1 MLYFLK
7 KFVLIF
13 ICFLTLT
20 TIVPWNTLETKA
32 ASTSWLEQEL
42 DGNEAFITE
51 TERVLS
57 KNREDITLADL
68 ETIQELDIYG
78 DASSIP
84 DKISDYKNLNTLL
97 ALNGTISEIPTSITK
112 LTKLTRINVDN
123 NNFQEFPMI
132 LLQMPSLSSIEI
144 NRNKIKEIPSE
155 ITTLSPHLGSLD
167 VRYNELITLPDNIF
181 TTEWESKLSL
191 LTTGNQLVSDIP
203 ADWLDNFNQADNMLE
218 FYNNPPNDYHQK
230 QDQLTYSGARIEV
243 PLNTDLKTLTPDK
256 TKLGLKSGRTLF
268 EQHEFMYY
276 DDGTSNNILTNG
288 VATATG
294 NGYITIKSTLS
305 TNSNPFAKVRVP
317 ITVTPPVK
325 GGDVTV
331 QYKDTTGVVL
341 ADSITLSGNVGENY
355 TTTAKTIAGYSLT
368 TTPTNAN
375 GTFSTNPQTVTYTYK
390 KDPIAQPVTVN
401 YIDTDGKTIA
411 PTETLSGNVGENYTT
426 TAKTIDGYSLTTTP
440 TNANGTFST
449 NPQTVT
455 YTYKKDPIAQPVT
468 VNYIDTDGKT
478 IAPTETL
485 SGNVGE
491 NYTTTAKTIDGYSLT
506 TTPANANGTFSTNPQ
521 TVTYTYTKDPIA
533 QPVTVN
539 YIDTDGKTIAPSETL
554 TGNISENYTTTA
566 KTIDGYSLTT
576 TPTNAKGTFSTEPQ
590 IINYIYAKNAET
602 AQPITVNYRN
612 STGQKIAKS
621 EVLTGNIGES
631 YSTQPKTIAGYTL
644 TTIPPNA
651 KGTFTTNAQTVTY
664 MYTPIAISALPVT
677 VNYLDENGKEIAD
690 SVVLNG
696 RVGEAYNTLAKE
708 IDGYTLIKT
717 PTNANGVFSAEAQS
731 IDYIYRKNKPVV
743 IVNPPIKNPIIKID
757 SSTNV
762 IKEETSVLPKTGD
775 SNPYNDFLAGI
786 LLLSSAMFLW
796 KNHK

>member
-1 MLYFLK
+1 MK

-42 DGNEAFITE
+42 DGNEAFIIE

-84 DKISDYKNLNTLL
+84 DKISDYKNLHTLL

-112 LTKLTRINVDN
+112 LTKLTRINLDN

-132 LLQMPSLSSIEI
+132 LLQMPSLSSIEV

-230 QDQLTYSGARIEV
+230 QDQLTYSGARLEV

-305 TNSNPFAKVRVP
+305 TNSNPFAKVQVP

-331 QYKDTTGVVL
+331 QYKDITGAVL
-341 ADSITLSGNVGENY
+341 ADST
-355 TTTAKTIAGYSLT
+355 
-368 TTPTNAN
+368 
-375 GTFSTNPQTVTYTYK
+375 
-390 KDPIAQPVTVN
+390 
-401 YIDTDGKTIA
+401 
-411 PTETLSGNVGENYTT
+411 TLSGNVGENYTT

-455 YTYKKDPIAQPVT
+455 YTYTKDPIAQPVT

-485 SGNVGE
+485 SGNIGE
-491 NYTTTAKTIDGYSLT
+491 NYTTTAKTIQGYTLT
-506 TTPANANGTFSTNPQ
+506 TTPA
-521 TVTYTYTKDPIA
+521 
-533 QPVTVN
+533 
-539 YIDTDGKTIAPSETL
+539 
-554 TGNISENYTTTA
+554 
-566 KTIDGYSLTT
+566 
-576 TPTNAKGTFSTEPQ
+576 NAKGTFSTEPQ
-590 IINYIYAKNAET
+590 IINYIYEKNPDL
-602 AQPITVNYRN
+602 AQPITVNYRS

-644 TTIPPNA
+644 TTTPPNA

-664 MYTPIAISALPVT
+664 VYTPIAISALPVT

-717 PTNANGVFSAEAQS
+717 PTNAKGVFSAEAQS
-731 IDYIYRKNKPVV
+731 IDYIYCKNKPVV
-743 IVNPPIKNPIIKID
+743 IVNPPIKNPIIKIN

-762 IKEETSVLPKTGD
+762 IKEETSTLPKTGD

>member
-1 MLYFLK
+1 
-7 KFVLIF
+7 
-13 ICFLTLT
+13 
-20 TIVPWNTLETKA
+20 A

-355 TTTAKTIAGYSLT
+355 TTTAKTI
-368 TTPTNAN
+368 
-375 GTFSTNPQTVTYTYK
+375 
-390 KDPIAQPVTVN
+390 
-401 YIDTDGKTIA
+401 
-411 PTETLSGNVGENYTT
+411 
-426 TAKTIDGYSLTTTP
+426 
-440 TNANGTFST
+440 
-449 NPQTVT
+449 
-455 YTYKKDPIAQPVT
+455 
-468 VNYIDTDGKT
+468 
-478 IAPTETL
+478 
-485 SGNVGE
+485 
-491 NYTTTAKTIDGYSLT
+491 DGYSLT

-576 TPTNAKGTFSTEPQ
+576 TPANAKGTFSTEPQ

>member
-1 MLYFLK
+1 MK

-132 LLQMPSLSSIEI
+132 LLQMPSLSSIEV

-203 ADWLDNFNQADNMLE
+203 ADWLDDFNQADNMLE

-230 QDQLTYSGARIEV
+230 QDQLTYTGARLEV

-331 QYKDTTGVVL
+331 QYKDTTGAVL
-341 ADSITLSGNVGENY
+341 ADST
-355 TTTAKTIAGYSLT
+355 
-368 TTPTNAN
+368 
-375 GTFSTNPQTVTYTYK
+375 
-390 KDPIAQPVTVN
+390 
-401 YIDTDGKTIA
+401 
-411 PTETLSGNVGENYTT
+411 TLSGNVGENYTT

-440 TNANGTFST
+440 TNANG
-449 NPQTVT
+449 
-455 YTYKKDPIAQPVT
+455 I
-468 VNYIDTDGKT
+468 
-478 IAPTETL
+478 
-485 SGNVGE
+485 
-491 NYTTTAKTIDGYSLT
+491 
-506 TTPANANGTFSTNPQ
+506 FSTNPQ

-539 YIDTDGKTIAPSETL
+539 YIDTDGKTIAPTETL
-554 TGNISENYTTTA
+554 SGNIGENYTTTA
-566 KTIDGYSLTT
+566 KTIQGYTLTT
-576 TPTNAKGTFSTEPQ
+576 TPANAKGTFSTEAQ
-590 IINYIYAKNAET
+590 IINYIYEKNPDL
-602 AQPITVNYRN
+602 AQPITVDYRS
-612 STGQKIAKS
+612 STGQKISKS

-644 TTIPPNA
+644 TTTPPNA

-664 MYTPIAISALPVT
+664 VYTPIAISALPVT

-717 PTNANGVFSAEAQS
+717 PTNANGVFTAEAQS

-743 IVNPPIKNPIIKID
+743 IVNPPIKNPVIKIN

-796 KNHK
+796 KKHK

>member
-1 MLYFLK
+1 MK

-13 ICFLTLT
+13 ICFLMLT

-42 DGNEAFITE
+42 DGNEAFIIE

-84 DKISDYKNLNTLL
+84 DKISDYKNLHTLL

-132 LLQMPSLSSIEI
+132 LLQMPSLSSIEV

-230 QDQLTYSGARIEV
+230 QDQLTYSGARLEV

-331 QYKDTTGVVL
+331 QYKDTTGAVL
-341 ADSITLSGNVGENY
+341 ADSTTL
-355 TTTAKTIAGYSLT
+355 
-368 TTPTNAN
+368 
-375 GTFSTNPQTVTYTYK
+375 F
-390 KDPIAQPVTVN
+390 
-401 YIDTDGKTIA
+401 
-411 PTETLSGNVGENYTT
+411 GNVGENYTT

-455 YTYKKDPIAQPVT
+455 YTY
-468 VNYIDTDGKT
+468 
-478 IAPTETL
+478 
-485 SGNVGE
+485 
-491 NYTTTAKTIDGYSLT
+491 
-506 TTPANANGTFSTNPQ
+506 
-521 TVTYTYTKDPIA
+521 TKDPIA

-539 YIDTDGKTIAPSETL
+539 YIDTVGKTIAPTETL
-554 TGNISENYTTTA
+554 SGNIGENYTTTA
-566 KTIDGYSLTT
+566 KTIQGYTLTT
-576 TPTNAKGTFSTEPQ
+576 TPANAKGTFSTEAQ
-590 IINYIYAKNAET
+590 IINYIYEKNPDL
-602 AQPITVNYRN
+602 AQPITVDYRS
-612 STGQKIAKS
+612 STGQKISKS

-644 TTIPPNA
+644 TTTPPNA

-664 MYTPIAISALPVT
+664 VYTPIAISALPVT

-696 RVGEAYNTLAKE
+696 HVGEAYNTLAKE

-731 IDYIYRKNKPVV
+731 IDYIYRKNEPVV
-743 IVNPPIKNPIIKID
+743 IVNPPIKNPIIKIN

-762 IKEETSVLPKTGD
+762 IKEETSTLPKTGD

>member
-1 MLYFLK
+1 MK

-13 ICFLTLT
+13 ICFLMLT

-42 DGNEAFITE
+42 DGNEAFIIE

-84 DKISDYKNLNTLL
+84 DKISDYKNLHTLL

-132 LLQMPSLSSIEI
+132 LLQMPSLSSIEV

-230 QDQLTYSGARIEV
+230 QDQLTYSGARLEV

-331 QYKDTTGVVL
+331 QYKDTTGAVL
-341 ADSITLSGNVGENY
+341 ADST
-355 TTTAKTIAGYSLT
+355 
-368 TTPTNAN
+368 
-375 GTFSTNPQTVTYTYK
+375 
-390 KDPIAQPVTVN
+390 
-401 YIDTDGKTIA
+401 
-411 PTETLSGNVGENYTT
+411 
-426 TAKTIDGYSLTTTP
+426 
-440 TNANGTFST
+440 
-449 NPQTVT
+449 
-455 YTYKKDPIAQPVT
+455 
-468 VNYIDTDGKT
+468 
-478 IAPTETL
+478 TL

-539 YIDTDGKTIAPSETL
+539 YIDTDGKTIAPTETL
-554 TGNISENYTTTA
+554 SGNIGENYTTTA
-566 KTIDGYSLTT
+566 KTIQGYTLTT
-576 TPTNAKGTFSTEPQ
+576 TPANAKGTFSTEPQ
-590 IINYIYAKNAET
+590 IINYIYEKNPDL
-602 AQPITVNYRN
+602 AQPITVNYRS

-644 TTIPPNA
+644 TTTPPNA

-664 MYTPIAISALPVT
+664 VYTPIAISALPVT

-717 PTNANGVFSAEAQS
+717 PTNAKGVFSAEAQS
-731 IDYIYRKNKPVV
+731 IDYIYCKNKPVV
-743 IVNPPIKNPIIKID
+743 IVNPPIKNPIIKIN

-762 IKEETSVLPKTGD
+762 IKEETSTLPKTGD

>member
-1 MLYFLK
+1 MK

-112 LTKLTRINVDN
+112 LTKLTRINLDN

-132 LLQMPSLSSIEI
+132 LLQMPSLSSIEV

-203 ADWLDNFNQADNMLE
+203 ADWLDDFNQADNMLE

-230 QDQLTYSGARIEV
+230 QDQLTYTGARLEV

-331 QYKDTTGVVL
+331 QYKDTTGAVL
-341 ADSITLSGNVGENY
+341 ADST
-355 TTTAKTIAGYSLT
+355 
-368 TTPTNAN
+368 
-375 GTFSTNPQTVTYTYK
+375 
-390 KDPIAQPVTVN
+390 
-401 YIDTDGKTIA
+401 
-411 PTETLSGNVGENYTT
+411 
-426 TAKTIDGYSLTTTP
+426 
-440 TNANGTFST
+440 
-449 NPQTVT
+449 
-455 YTYKKDPIAQPVT
+455 
-468 VNYIDTDGKT
+468 
-478 IAPTETL
+478 TL

-539 YIDTDGKTIAPSETL
+539 YIDTDGKTIAPTETL
-554 TGNISENYTTTA
+554 SGNIGENYTTTA
-566 KTIDGYSLTT
+566 KTIQGYTLTT
-576 TPTNAKGTFSTEPQ
+576 TPANAKGTFSTEAQ
-590 IINYIYAKNAET
+590 IINYIYEKNPDL
-602 AQPITVNYRN
+602 AQPITVDYRS

-644 TTIPPNA
+644 TTTPPNA

-664 MYTPIAISALPVT
+664 VYTPIAISALPVT

-696 RVGEAYNTLAKE
+696 HVGEAYNTLAKE

-743 IVNPPIKNPIIKID
+743 IVNPPIKNPVIKIN

-775 SNPYNDFLAGI
+775 SNPYSDFLAGI

-796 KNHK
+796 KKHK

>member
-1 MLYFLK
+1 MTRNRTLSAKIVFLLIHWLVVLYIIIILNQVAKIQDTRSAIFFE

-84 DKISDYKNLNTLL
+84 DKISDYKNLHTLL

-112 LTKLTRINVDN
+112 LTKLTRINLDN

-132 LLQMPSLSSIEI
+132 LLQMPSLSSIEV

-230 QDQLTYSGARIEV
+230 QDQLTYTGARLEV

-331 QYKDTTGVVL
+331 QYKDTTGAVL
-341 ADSITLSGNVGENY
+341 ADST
-355 TTTAKTIAGYSLT
+355 
-368 TTPTNAN
+368 
-375 GTFSTNPQTVTYTYK
+375 
-390 KDPIAQPVTVN
+390 
-401 YIDTDGKTIA
+401 
-411 PTETLSGNVGENYTT
+411 TLSGNVGENYTT
-426 TAKTIDGYSLTTTP
+426 TAKTIDGYSLTTT
-440 TNANGTFST
+440 S
-449 NPQTVT
+449 
-455 YTYKKDPIAQPVT
+455 
-468 VNYIDTDGKT
+468 
-478 IAPTETL
+478 
-485 SGNVGE
+485 
-491 NYTTTAKTIDGYSLT
+491 
-506 TTPANANGTFSTNPQ
+506 ANANGTFSTNPQ

-539 YIDTDGKTIAPSETL
+539 YIDTDGKTIAPTETL
-554 TGNISENYTTTA
+554 SGNIGENYTTTA
-566 KTIDGYSLTT
+566 KTIQGYTLTT
-576 TPTNAKGTFSTEPQ
+576 TPANAKGTFSTEAQ
-590 IINYIYAKNAET
+590 IINYIYE
-602 AQPITVNYRN
+602 
-612 STGQKIAKS
+612 KI
-621 EVLTGNIGES
+621 
-631 YSTQPKTIAGYTL
+631 
-644 TTIPPNA
+644 
-651 KGTFTTNAQTVTY
+651 
-664 MYTPIAISALPVT
+664 
-677 VNYLDENGKEIAD
+677 
-690 SVVLNG
+690 
-696 RVGEAYNTLAKE
+696 
-708 IDGYTLIKT
+708 LI
-717 PTNANGVFSAEAQS
+717 
-731 IDYIYRKNKPVV
+731 
-743 IVNPPIKNPIIKID
+743 
-757 SSTNV
+757 
-762 IKEETSVLPKTGD
+762 
-775 SNPYNDFLAGI
+775 
-786 LLLSSAMFLW
+786 
-796 KNHK
+796 

>member
-1 MLYFLK
+1 MK

-84 DKISDYKNLNTLL
+84 DKISDYKNLHTLL

-112 LTKLTRINVDN
+112 LTKLTRINLDN

-132 LLQMPSLSSIEI
+132 LLQMPSLSSIEV

-203 ADWLDNFNQADNMLE
+203 ADWLDDFNQADNMLE

-230 QDQLTYSGARIEV
+230 QDQLTYTGARLEV

-331 QYKDTTGVVL
+331 QYKDTTGAVL
-341 ADSITLSGNVGENY
+341 ADST
-355 TTTAKTIAGYSLT
+355 
-368 TTPTNAN
+368 
-375 GTFSTNPQTVTYTYK
+375 
-390 KDPIAQPVTVN
+390 
-401 YIDTDGKTIA
+401 
-411 PTETLSGNVGENYTT
+411 TLSGNVGENYTT

-455 YTYKKDPIAQPVT
+455 YTYTKDPIAQPVT

-485 SGNVGE
+485 SGNIGE
-491 NYTTTAKTIDGYSLT
+491 NYTTTAKTIQGYTLT
-506 TTPANANGTFSTNPQ
+506 TTPA
-521 TVTYTYTKDPIA
+521 
-533 QPVTVN
+533 
-539 YIDTDGKTIAPSETL
+539 
-554 TGNISENYTTTA
+554 
-566 KTIDGYSLTT
+566 
-576 TPTNAKGTFSTEPQ
+576 NAKGTFSTEPQ
-590 IINYIYAKNAET
+590 IINYIYEKNPDL
-602 AQPITVNYRN
+602 AQPITVNYRS

-644 TTIPPNA
+644 TTTPPNA

-664 MYTPIAISALPVT
+664 VYTPIAISALPVT

-708 IDGYTLIKT
+708 VDGYTLIKT

-743 IVNPPIKNPIIKID
+743 IVNPPIKNPIIKIN

>member
-1 MLYFLK
+1 MK

-132 LLQMPSLSSIEI
+132 LLQMPSLSSIEV

-203 ADWLDNFNQADNMLE
+203 ADWLDDFNQADNMLE

-230 QDQLTYSGARIEV
+230 QDQLTYTGARLEV

-317 ITVTPPVK
+317 ITVIPPVK

-331 QYKDTTGVVL
+331 QYKDTTGAVL
-341 ADSITLSGNVGENY
+341 ADST
-355 TTTAKTIAGYSLT
+355 
-368 TTPTNAN
+368 
-375 GTFSTNPQTVTYTYK
+375 
-390 KDPIAQPVTVN
+390 
-401 YIDTDGKTIA
+401 
-411 PTETLSGNVGENYTT
+411 
-426 TAKTIDGYSLTTTP
+426 
-440 TNANGTFST
+440 
-449 NPQTVT
+449 
-455 YTYKKDPIAQPVT
+455 
-468 VNYIDTDGKT
+468 
-478 IAPTETL
+478 TL

-539 YIDTDGKTIAPSETL
+539 YIDTDGKTIAPTETL
-554 TGNISENYTTTA
+554 SGNIGENYTTTA
-566 KTIDGYSLTT
+566 KTIQGYTLTT
-576 TPTNAKGTFSTEPQ
+576 TPANAKGTFSTEAQ
-590 IINYIYAKNAET
+590 IINYIYEKNPDL
-602 AQPITVNYRN
+602 AQPITVNYRS

-644 TTIPPNA
+644 TTTPPNA

-664 MYTPIAISALPVT
+664 VYTPIAISALPVT

-717 PTNANGVFSAEAQS
+717 PTNANGVFTAEAQS

-743 IVNPPIKNPIIKID
+743 IVNPPIKNPVIKIN

-796 KNHK
+796 KKHK

>member
-1 MLYFLK
+1 MK

-355 TTTAKTIAGYSLT
+355 TTTAKTI
-368 TTPTNAN
+368 
-375 GTFSTNPQTVTYTYK
+375 
-390 KDPIAQPVTVN
+390 
-401 YIDTDGKTIA
+401 
-411 PTETLSGNVGENYTT
+411 
-426 TAKTIDGYSLTTTP
+426 
-440 TNANGTFST
+440 
-449 NPQTVT
+449 
-455 YTYKKDPIAQPVT
+455 
-468 VNYIDTDGKT
+468 
-478 IAPTETL
+478 
-485 SGNVGE
+485 
-491 NYTTTAKTIDGYSLT
+491 DGYSLT
-506 TTPANANGTFSTNPQ
+506 TTPA
-521 TVTYTYTKDPIA
+521 
-533 QPVTVN
+533 
-539 YIDTDGKTIAPSETL
+539 
-554 TGNISENYTTTA
+554 
-566 KTIDGYSLTT
+566 
-576 TPTNAKGTFSTEPQ
+576 NAKGTFSTEPQ

-717 PTNANGVFSAEAQS
+717 PTNSNGVFSAEAQS

>member
-1 MLYFLK
+1 MK

-218 FYNNPPNDYHQK
+218 FYNNPPSDYHQK

-355 TTTAKTIAGYSLT
+355 TTTAKTI
-368 TTPTNAN
+368 
-375 GTFSTNPQTVTYTYK
+375 
-390 KDPIAQPVTVN
+390 
-401 YIDTDGKTIA
+401 
-411 PTETLSGNVGENYTT
+411 
-426 TAKTIDGYSLTTTP
+426 
-440 TNANGTFST
+440 
-449 NPQTVT
+449 
-455 YTYKKDPIAQPVT
+455 
-468 VNYIDTDGKT
+468 
-478 IAPTETL
+478 
-485 SGNVGE
+485 
-491 NYTTTAKTIDGYSLT
+491 DGYSLT
-506 TTPANANGTFSTNPQ
+506 TTPA
-521 TVTYTYTKDPIA
+521 
-533 QPVTVN
+533 
-539 YIDTDGKTIAPSETL
+539 
-554 TGNISENYTTTA
+554 
-566 KTIDGYSLTT
+566 
-576 TPTNAKGTFSTEPQ
+576 NAKGTFSTEPQ

-717 PTNANGVFSAEAQS
+717 PTNATGVFSAEAQS

>member
-1 MLYFLK
+1 MLKYKIQGVLYFLK

-84 DKISDYKNLNTLL
+84 DKISDYKNLHTLL

-112 LTKLTRINVDN
+112 LTKLTRINLDN

-132 LLQMPSLSSIEI
+132 LLQMPSLSSIEV

-230 QDQLTYSGARIEV
+230 QDQLTYTGARLEV

-331 QYKDTTGVVL
+331 QYKDTTGAVL
-341 ADSITLSGNVGENY
+341 ADST
-355 TTTAKTIAGYSLT
+355 
-368 TTPTNAN
+368 
-375 GTFSTNPQTVTYTYK
+375 
-390 KDPIAQPVTVN
+390 
-401 YIDTDGKTIA
+401 
-411 PTETLSGNVGENYTT
+411 TLSGNVGENYTT
-426 TAKTIDGYSLTTTP
+426 TAKTIDGYSLTTT
-440 TNANGTFST
+440 S
-449 NPQTVT
+449 
-455 YTYKKDPIAQPVT
+455 
-468 VNYIDTDGKT
+468 
-478 IAPTETL
+478 
-485 SGNVGE
+485 
-491 NYTTTAKTIDGYSLT
+491 
-506 TTPANANGTFSTNPQ
+506 ANANGTFSTNPQ

-539 YIDTDGKTIAPSETL
+539 YIDTDGKTIAPTETL
-554 TGNISENYTTTA
+554 SGNIGENYTTTA
-566 KTIDGYSLTT
+566 KTIQGYTLTT
-576 TPTNAKGTFSTEPQ
+576 TPANAKGTFSTEPQ
-590 IINYIYAKNAET
+590 IINYIYEKNPDL
-602 AQPITVNYRN
+602 AQPITVNYRS

-644 TTIPPNA
+644 TTTPPNA

-664 MYTPIAISALPVT
+664 VYTPIAISALPVT

-743 IVNPPIKNPIIKID
+743 IVNPPIKNPIIKIN

-762 IKEETSVLPKTGD
+762 IKEETSTLPKTGD

>member
-1 MLYFLK
+1 MK

-230 QDQLTYSGARIEV
+230 QDQLTYTGARLEV

-331 QYKDTTGVVL
+331 QYKDTTGAVL
-341 ADSITLSGNVGENY
+341 ADST
-355 TTTAKTIAGYSLT
+355 
-368 TTPTNAN
+368 
-375 GTFSTNPQTVTYTYK
+375 
-390 KDPIAQPVTVN
+390 
-401 YIDTDGKTIA
+401 
-411 PTETLSGNVGENYTT
+411 
-426 TAKTIDGYSLTTTP
+426 
-440 TNANGTFST
+440 
-449 NPQTVT
+449 
-455 YTYKKDPIAQPVT
+455 
-468 VNYIDTDGKT
+468 
-478 IAPTETL
+478 TL

-539 YIDTDGKTIAPSETL
+539 YIDADGKTIAPTETL
-554 TGNISENYTTTA
+554 SGNIGENYTTTA
-566 KTIDGYSLTT
+566 KTIQGYTLTT
-576 TPTNAKGTFSTEPQ
+576 TPANAKGTFSTEAQ
-590 IINYIYAKNAET
+590 IINYIYEKNPDL
-602 AQPITVNYRN
+602 AQPITVNYMS

-621 EVLTGNIGES
+621 EVLTGQVGDP

-644 TTIPPNA
+644 TTEPRNA
-651 KGTFTTNAQTVTY
+651 KGTFTTNPQTVTY
-664 MYTPIAISALPVT
+664 LYTPIAISALPVT

-690 SVVLNG
+690 SVVLTGN
-696 RVGEAYNTLAKE
+696 VGDSYDTLAKK
-708 IDGYTLIKT
+708 IDGYTLIET
-717 PTNANGVFSAEAQS
+717 PENASGMFLAEAQS
-731 IDYIYRKNKPVV
+731 INYVYHKNEQ
-743 IVNPPIKNPIIKID
+743 IEIINPPIKKSTITVNSENNIIK
-757 SSTNV
+757 
-762 IKEETSVLPKTGD
+762 ETTAALPPTGD
-775 SNPYNDFLAGI
+775 SGSDNALFVGI
-786 LLLSSAMFLW
+786 LLLSSAMLLL
-796 KNHK
+796 KTRK

>member
-355 TTTAKTIAGYSLT
+355 TTTAKTI
-368 TTPTNAN
+368 
-375 GTFSTNPQTVTYTYK
+375 
-390 KDPIAQPVTVN
+390 
-401 YIDTDGKTIA
+401 
-411 PTETLSGNVGENYTT
+411 
-426 TAKTIDGYSLTTTP
+426 DGYSLTTTP

-576 TPTNAKGTFSTEPQ
+576 TPANAKGTFSTEPQ

-708 IDGYTLIKT
+708 IDGYMLIKT

>member
-256 TKLGLKSGRTLF
+256 TKLGLKTGRTLF

-355 TTTAKTIAGYSLT
+355 TTTAKTI
-368 TTPTNAN
+368 
-375 GTFSTNPQTVTYTYK
+375 
-390 KDPIAQPVTVN
+390 
-401 YIDTDGKTIA
+401 
-411 PTETLSGNVGENYTT
+411 
-426 TAKTIDGYSLTTTP
+426 
-440 TNANGTFST
+440 
-449 NPQTVT
+449 
-455 YTYKKDPIAQPVT
+455 
-468 VNYIDTDGKT
+468 
-478 IAPTETL
+478 
-485 SGNVGE
+485 
-491 NYTTTAKTIDGYSLT
+491 DGYSLT
-506 TTPANANGTFSTNPQ
+506 TTPA
-521 TVTYTYTKDPIA
+521 
-533 QPVTVN
+533 
-539 YIDTDGKTIAPSETL
+539 
-554 TGNISENYTTTA
+554 
-566 KTIDGYSLTT
+566 
-576 TPTNAKGTFSTEPQ
+576 NAKGTFSTEPQ

>member
-1 MLYFLK
+1 
-7 KFVLIF
+7 

-355 TTTAKTIAGYSLT
+355 TTTAKTI
-368 TTPTNAN
+368 
-375 GTFSTNPQTVTYTYK
+375 
-390 KDPIAQPVTVN
+390 
-401 YIDTDGKTIA
+401 
-411 PTETLSGNVGENYTT
+411 
-426 TAKTIDGYSLTTTP
+426 DGYSLTTTP
-440 TNANGTFST
+440 TNSNGTFST

-576 TPTNAKGTFSTEPQ
+576 TPANAKGTFSTEPQ

>member
-1 MLYFLK
+1 M
-7 KFVLIF
+7 
-13 ICFLTLT
+13 LT

-42 DGNEAFITE
+42 DGNEAFIIE

-84 DKISDYKNLNTLL
+84 DKISDYKNLHTLL

-132 LLQMPSLSSIEI
+132 LLQMPSLSSIEV

-230 QDQLTYSGARIEV
+230 QDQLTYSGARLEV

-331 QYKDTTGVVL
+331 QYKDTTGAVL
-341 ADSITLSGNVGENY
+341 ADST
-355 TTTAKTIAGYSLT
+355 
-368 TTPTNAN
+368 
-375 GTFSTNPQTVTYTYK
+375 
-390 KDPIAQPVTVN
+390 
-401 YIDTDGKTIA
+401 
-411 PTETLSGNVGENYTT
+411 
-426 TAKTIDGYSLTTTP
+426 
-440 TNANGTFST
+440 
-449 NPQTVT
+449 
-455 YTYKKDPIAQPVT
+455 
-468 VNYIDTDGKT
+468 
-478 IAPTETL
+478 TL

-539 YIDTDGKTIAPSETL
+539 YIDTDGKTIAPTETL
-554 TGNISENYTTTA
+554 SGNIGENYTTTA
-566 KTIDGYSLTT
+566 KTIQGYTLTT
-576 TPTNAKGTFSTEPQ
+576 TPANAKGTFSTEPQ
-590 IINYIYAKNAET
+590 IINYIYEKNPDL
-602 AQPITVNYRN
+602 AQPITVNYRS

-644 TTIPPNA
+644 TTTPPNA

-664 MYTPIAISALPVT
+664 VYTPIAISALPVT

-717 PTNANGVFSAEAQS
+717 PTNAKGVFSAEAQS
-731 IDYIYRKNKPVV
+731 IDYIYCKNKPVV
-743 IVNPPIKNPIIKID
+743 IVNPPIKNPIIKIN

-762 IKEETSVLPKTGD
+762 IKEETSTLPKTGD

>member
-1 MLYFLK
+1 MK

-355 TTTAKTIAGYSLT
+355 TTTAKTI
-368 TTPTNAN
+368 
-375 GTFSTNPQTVTYTYK
+375 
-390 KDPIAQPVTVN
+390 
-401 YIDTDGKTIA
+401 
-411 PTETLSGNVGENYTT
+411 
-426 TAKTIDGYSLTTTP
+426 DGYSLTTTP

-478 IAPTETL
+478 IAPSETL
-485 SGNVGE
+485 TGNISE
-491 NYTTTAKTIDGYSLT
+491 KYTTTAKTIDGYSLT
-506 TTPANANGTFSTNPQ
+506 TTPA
-521 TVTYTYTKDPIA
+521 
-533 QPVTVN
+533 
-539 YIDTDGKTIAPSETL
+539 
-554 TGNISENYTTTA
+554 
-566 KTIDGYSLTT
+566 
-576 TPTNAKGTFSTEPQ
+576 NAKGTFSTEPQ

-631 YSTQPKTIAGYTL
+631 YSTQPKKIAGYTL

>member
-1 MLYFLK
+1 MK

-355 TTTAKTIAGYSLT
+355 TTTAKTIDGYSLT
-368 TTPTNAN
+368 TTPTNSN

-390 KDPIAQPVTVN
+390 KDPIAQ
-401 YIDTDGKTIA
+401 
-411 PTETLSGNVGENYTT
+411 L
-426 TAKTIDGYSLTTTP
+426 
-440 TNANGTFST
+440 
-449 NPQTVT
+449 
-455 YTYKKDPIAQPVT
+455 VT

-576 TPTNAKGTFSTEPQ
+576 TPANAKGTFSTEPQ

>member
-1 MLYFLK
+1 MK

-132 LLQMPSLSSIEI
+132 LLQMPSLSSIEV

-203 ADWLDNFNQADNMLE
+203 ADWLDDFNQADNMLE

-230 QDQLTYSGARIEV
+230 QDQLTYTGARLEV

-331 QYKDTTGVVL
+331 QYKDTTGAVL
-341 ADSITLSGNVGENY
+341 ADST
-355 TTTAKTIAGYSLT
+355 
-368 TTPTNAN
+368 
-375 GTFSTNPQTVTYTYK
+375 
-390 KDPIAQPVTVN
+390 
-401 YIDTDGKTIA
+401 
-411 PTETLSGNVGENYTT
+411 
-426 TAKTIDGYSLTTTP
+426 
-440 TNANGTFST
+440 
-449 NPQTVT
+449 
-455 YTYKKDPIAQPVT
+455 
-468 VNYIDTDGKT
+468 
-478 IAPTETL
+478 TL

-539 YIDTDGKTIAPSETL
+539 YIDTDGKTIAPTETL
-554 TGNISENYTTTA
+554 SGNIGENYTTTA
-566 KTIDGYSLTT
+566 KTIQGYTLTT
-576 TPTNAKGTFSTEPQ
+576 TPANAKGTFSTEPQ
-590 IINYIYAKNAET
+590 IINYIYEKNPDL
-602 AQPITVNYRN
+602 AQPITVDYRS

-621 EVLTGNIGES
+621 EILTGNIGAS

-644 TTIPPNA
+644 TTTPPNA

-664 MYTPIAISALPVT
+664 VYTPIAISALPVT

-717 PTNANGVFSAEAQS
+717 PTNANGVFTAEAQS

-743 IVNPPIKNPIIKID
+743 IVNPPIKNPVIKIN

-796 KNHK
+796 KKHK

>member
-355 TTTAKTIAGYSLT
+355 TTTAKTI
-368 TTPTNAN
+368 
-375 GTFSTNPQTVTYTYK
+375 
-390 KDPIAQPVTVN
+390 
-401 YIDTDGKTIA
+401 
-411 PTETLSGNVGENYTT
+411 
-426 TAKTIDGYSLTTTP
+426 DGYSLTTTP

-491 NYTTTAKTIDGYSLT
+491 NYTTTAKTIDGYSLI

-576 TPTNAKGTFSTEPQ
+576 TPANAKGTFSTEPQ

-708 IDGYTLIKT
+708 IDGYMLIKT

>member
-1 MLYFLK
+1 MK

-218 FYNNPPNDYHQK
+218 FYNNPPSDYHQK

-355 TTTAKTIAGYSLT
+355 TTTAKTI
-368 TTPTNAN
+368 
-375 GTFSTNPQTVTYTYK
+375 
-390 KDPIAQPVTVN
+390 
-401 YIDTDGKTIA
+401 
-411 PTETLSGNVGENYTT
+411 
-426 TAKTIDGYSLTTTP
+426 
-440 TNANGTFST
+440 
-449 NPQTVT
+449 
-455 YTYKKDPIAQPVT
+455 
-468 VNYIDTDGKT
+468 
-478 IAPTETL
+478 
-485 SGNVGE
+485 
-491 NYTTTAKTIDGYSLT
+491 DGYSLT

-576 TPTNAKGTFSTEPQ
+576 TPANAKGTFSTEPQ

>member
-230 QDQLTYSGARIEV
+230 QDQLTYTGARLEV

-331 QYKDTTGVVL
+331 QYKDTTGAVL
-341 ADSITLSGNVGENY
+341 ADST
-355 TTTAKTIAGYSLT
+355 
-368 TTPTNAN
+368 
-375 GTFSTNPQTVTYTYK
+375 
-390 KDPIAQPVTVN
+390 
-401 YIDTDGKTIA
+401 
-411 PTETLSGNVGENYTT
+411 
-426 TAKTIDGYSLTTTP
+426 
-440 TNANGTFST
+440 
-449 NPQTVT
+449 
-455 YTYKKDPIAQPVT
+455 
-468 VNYIDTDGKT
+468 
-478 IAPTETL
+478 TL

-539 YIDTDGKTIAPSETL
+539 YIDADGKTIAPTETL
-554 TGNISENYTTTA
+554 SGNIGENYTTTA
-566 KTIDGYSLTT
+566 KTIQGYTLTT
-576 TPTNAKGTFSTEPQ
+576 TPANAKGTFSTEAQ
-590 IINYIYAKNAET
+590 IINYIYEKNPDL
-602 AQPITVNYRN
+602 AQPITVNYMS

-621 EVLTGNIGES
+621 EVLTGQVGDP

-644 TTIPPNA
+644 TTEPRNA
-651 KGTFTTNAQTVTY
+651 KGTFTTNPQTVTY
-664 MYTPIAISALPVT
+664 LYTPIAISALPVT

-690 SVVLNG
+690 SVVLTGN
-696 RVGEAYNTLAKE
+696 VGDSYDTLAKK
-708 IDGYTLIKT
+708 IDGYTLIET
-717 PTNANGVFSAEAQS
+717 PENASGMFLAEAQS
-731 IDYIYRKNKPVV
+731 INYVYHKNEQ
-743 IVNPPIKNPIIKID
+743 IEIINPPIKKSTITVNSENNIIK
-757 SSTNV
+757 
-762 IKEETSVLPKTGD
+762 ETTAALPPTGD
-775 SNPYNDFLAGI
+775 SGSDNALFVGI
-786 LLLSSAMFLW
+786 LLLSSAMLLL
-796 KNHK
+796 KTRK

>member
-1 MLYFLK
+1 MK

-84 DKISDYKNLNTLL
+84 DKISDYKNLHTLL

-132 LLQMPSLSSIEI
+132 LLQMPSLSSIEV

-203 ADWLDNFNQADNMLE
+203 ADWLDDFNQADNMLE

-230 QDQLTYSGARIEV
+230 QDQLTYTGARLEV

-317 ITVTPPVK
+317 ITVIPPVK

-331 QYKDTTGVVL
+331 QYKDTTGAVL
-341 ADSITLSGNVGENY
+341 ADST
-355 TTTAKTIAGYSLT
+355 
-368 TTPTNAN
+368 
-375 GTFSTNPQTVTYTYK
+375 
-390 KDPIAQPVTVN
+390 
-401 YIDTDGKTIA
+401 
-411 PTETLSGNVGENYTT
+411 
-426 TAKTIDGYSLTTTP
+426 
-440 TNANGTFST
+440 
-449 NPQTVT
+449 
-455 YTYKKDPIAQPVT
+455 
-468 VNYIDTDGKT
+468 
-478 IAPTETL
+478 TL

-539 YIDTDGKTIAPSETL
+539 YIDTDGKTIAPTETL
-554 TGNISENYTTTA
+554 SGNIGENYTTTA
-566 KTIDGYSLTT
+566 KTIQGYTLTT
-576 TPTNAKGTFSTEPQ
+576 TPANAKGTFSTEAQ
-590 IINYIYAKNAET
+590 IINYIYEKNPDL
-602 AQPITVNYRN
+602 AQPITVDYRS

-644 TTIPPNA
+644 TTTPPNA

-664 MYTPIAISALPVT
+664 VYTPIAISALPVT

-717 PTNANGVFSAEAQS
+717 PTNANGVFTAEAQS

-743 IVNPPIKNPIIKID
+743 IVNPPIKNPVIKIN

-796 KNHK
+796 KKHK

>member
-1 MLYFLK
+1 MK

-355 TTTAKTIAGYSLT
+355 TTTAKTIDGYSLT

-440 TNANGTFST
+440 ANANGTFST

-455 YTYKKDPIAQPVT
+455 YTYPKDPIAQPVT

-478 IAPTETL
+478 SAPSETL
-485 SGNVGE
+485 TGNISE

-717 PTNANGVFSAEAQS
+717 PTNSNGVFSAEAQS

>member
-132 LLQMPSLSSIEI
+132 LLQMPSLSSIEV

-203 ADWLDNFNQADNMLE
+203 ADWLDDFNQADNMLE

-230 QDQLTYSGARIEV
+230 QDQLTYTGARLEV

-331 QYKDTTGVVL
+331 QYKDTTGAVL
-341 ADSITLSGNVGENY
+341 ADST
-355 TTTAKTIAGYSLT
+355 
-368 TTPTNAN
+368 
-375 GTFSTNPQTVTYTYK
+375 
-390 KDPIAQPVTVN
+390 
-401 YIDTDGKTIA
+401 
-411 PTETLSGNVGENYTT
+411 
-426 TAKTIDGYSLTTTP
+426 
-440 TNANGTFST
+440 
-449 NPQTVT
+449 
-455 YTYKKDPIAQPVT
+455 
-468 VNYIDTDGKT
+468 
-478 IAPTETL
+478 TL

-539 YIDTDGKTIAPSETL
+539 YIDTDGKTIAPTETL
-554 TGNISENYTTTA
+554 SGNIGENYTTTA
-566 KTIDGYSLTT
+566 KTIQGYTLTT
-576 TPTNAKGTFSTEPQ
+576 TPANAKGTFSTEPQ
-590 IINYIYAKNAET
+590 IINYIYEKNPDL
-602 AQPITVNYRN
+602 AQPITVDYRS

-621 EVLTGNIGES
+621 EILTGNIGAS

-644 TTIPPNA
+644 TTTPPNA

-664 MYTPIAISALPVT
+664 VYTPIAISALPVT

-717 PTNANGVFSAEAQS
+717 PTNANGVFTAEAQS

-743 IVNPPIKNPIIKID
+743 IVNPPIKNPVIKIN

-796 KNHK
+796 KKHK

>member
-84 DKISDYKNLNTLL
+84 DKISDYKNLHTLL

-112 LTKLTRINVDN
+112 LTKLTRINLDN

-132 LLQMPSLSSIEI
+132 LLQMPSLSSIEV

-230 QDQLTYSGARIEV
+230 QDQLTYTGARLEV

-294 NGYITIKSTLS
+294 NGYITIKSNLS

-331 QYKDTTGVVL
+331 QYKDTTGAVL
-341 ADSITLSGNVGENY
+341 ADST
-355 TTTAKTIAGYSLT
+355 
-368 TTPTNAN
+368 
-375 GTFSTNPQTVTYTYK
+375 
-390 KDPIAQPVTVN
+390 
-401 YIDTDGKTIA
+401 
-411 PTETLSGNVGENYTT
+411 TLSGNVGENYTT
-426 TAKTIDGYSLTTTP
+426 TAKTIDGYSLTTT
-440 TNANGTFST
+440 S
-449 NPQTVT
+449 
-455 YTYKKDPIAQPVT
+455 
-468 VNYIDTDGKT
+468 
-478 IAPTETL
+478 
-485 SGNVGE
+485 
-491 NYTTTAKTIDGYSLT
+491 
-506 TTPANANGTFSTNPQ
+506 ANANGTFSTNPQ

-539 YIDTDGKTIAPSETL
+539 YIDTDGKTIAPTETL
-554 TGNISENYTTTA
+554 SGNIGENYTTTA
-566 KTIDGYSLTT
+566 KTIQGYTLTT
-576 TPTNAKGTFSTEPQ
+576 TPANAKGTFSTEAQ
-590 IINYIYAKNAET
+590 IINYIYEKNPDL
-602 AQPITVNYRN
+602 AQPITVNYRS

-621 EVLTGNIGES
+621 EILTGNIGAS

-644 TTIPPNA
+644 TTTPPNA

-664 MYTPIAISALPVT
+664 VYTPIAISALPVT

-743 IVNPPIKNPIIKID
+743 IVNPPIKNPIIKIN

-762 IKEETSVLPKTGD
+762 IKEETSTLPKTGD

>member
-1 MLYFLK
+1 MK

-355 TTTAKTIAGYSLT
+355 TTTAKTI
-368 TTPTNAN
+368 
-375 GTFSTNPQTVTYTYK
+375 
-390 KDPIAQPVTVN
+390 
-401 YIDTDGKTIA
+401 
-411 PTETLSGNVGENYTT
+411 
-426 TAKTIDGYSLTTTP
+426 DGYSLTTTP
-440 TNANGTFST
+440 TNSNGTFST

-576 TPTNAKGTFSTEPQ
+576 TPANAKGTFSTEPQ

-651 KGTFTTNAQTVTY
+651 KGTFTTNAQTITY

>member
-1 MLYFLK
+1 MK

-355 TTTAKTIAGYSLT
+355 TTTAKTIDGYSLT
-368 TTPTNAN
+368 TTPTNSN

-426 TAKTIDGYSLTTTP
+426 TAKTIDGYS
-440 TNANGTFST
+440 F
-449 NPQTVT
+449 
-455 YTYKKDPIAQPVT
+455 
-468 VNYIDTDGKT
+468 
-478 IAPTETL
+478 
-485 SGNVGE
+485 
-491 NYTTTAKTIDGYSLT
+491 T

-576 TPTNAKGTFSTEPQ
+576 TPANAKGTFSTEPQ

>member
-1 MLYFLK
+1 MK

-13 ICFLTLT
+13 ICFLMLT

-42 DGNEAFITE
+42 DGNEAFIIE

-84 DKISDYKNLNTLL
+84 DKISDYKNLHTLL

-132 LLQMPSLSSIEI
+132 LLQMPSLSSIEV

-230 QDQLTYSGARIEV
+230 QDQLTYSGARLEV

-331 QYKDTTGVVL
+331 QYKDTTGAVL
-341 ADSITLSGNVGENY
+341 ADSTTL
-355 TTTAKTIAGYSLT
+355 
-368 TTPTNAN
+368 
-375 GTFSTNPQTVTYTYK
+375 F
-390 KDPIAQPVTVN
+390 
-401 YIDTDGKTIA
+401 
-411 PTETLSGNVGENYTT
+411 
-426 TAKTIDGYSLTTTP
+426 
-440 TNANGTFST
+440 
-449 NPQTVT
+449 
-455 YTYKKDPIAQPVT
+455 
-468 VNYIDTDGKT
+468 
-478 IAPTETL
+478 
-485 SGNVGE
+485 GNVGE

-539 YIDTDGKTIAPSETL
+539 YIDTDGKTIAPTETL
-554 TGNISENYTTTA
+554 SGNIGENYTTTA
-566 KTIDGYSLTT
+566 KTIQGYTLTT
-576 TPTNAKGTFSTEPQ
+576 TPANAKGTFSTEAQ
-590 IINYIYAKNAET
+590 IINYIYEKNPDL
-602 AQPITVNYRN
+602 AQPITVDYRS
-612 STGQKIAKS
+612 STGQKISKS

-644 TTIPPNA
+644 TTTPPNA

-664 MYTPIAISALPVT
+664 VYTPIAISALPVT

-717 PTNANGVFSAEAQS
+717 PTNAKGVFSAEAQS
-731 IDYIYRKNKPVV
+731 IDYIYCKNKPVV
-743 IVNPPIKNPIIKID
+743 IVNPPIKNPVIKIN

-762 IKEETSVLPKTGD
+762 IKEETSTLPKTGD

-796 KNHK
+796 KKHK

>member
-1 MLYFLK
+1 MK

-355 TTTAKTIAGYSLT
+355 TTTAKTI
-368 TTPTNAN
+368 
-375 GTFSTNPQTVTYTYK
+375 
-390 KDPIAQPVTVN
+390 
-401 YIDTDGKTIA
+401 
-411 PTETLSGNVGENYTT
+411 
-426 TAKTIDGYSLTTTP
+426 DGYSLTTTP

-576 TPTNAKGTFSTEPQ
+576 TPANAKGTFSTEPQ

-602 AQPITVNYRN
+602 DQPITVNYRN

>member
-1 MLYFLK
+1 MK

-84 DKISDYKNLNTLL
+84 DKISDYKNLHTLL

-112 LTKLTRINVDN
+112 LTKLTRINLDN

-132 LLQMPSLSSIEI
+132 LLQMPSLSSIEV

-203 ADWLDNFNQADNMLE
+203 ADWLDDFNQADNMLE

-230 QDQLTYSGARIEV
+230 QDQLTYTGARLEV

-331 QYKDTTGVVL
+331 QYKDTTGAVL
-341 ADSITLSGNVGENY
+341 ADST
-355 TTTAKTIAGYSLT
+355 
-368 TTPTNAN
+368 
-375 GTFSTNPQTVTYTYK
+375 
-390 KDPIAQPVTVN
+390 
-401 YIDTDGKTIA
+401 
-411 PTETLSGNVGENYTT
+411 
-426 TAKTIDGYSLTTTP
+426 
-440 TNANGTFST
+440 
-449 NPQTVT
+449 
-455 YTYKKDPIAQPVT
+455 
-468 VNYIDTDGKT
+468 
-478 IAPTETL
+478 TL

-539 YIDTDGKTIAPSETL
+539 YIDTDGKTIAPTETL
-554 TGNISENYTTTA
+554 SGNIGENYTTTA
-566 KTIDGYSLTT
+566 KTIQGYTLTT
-576 TPTNAKGTFSTEPQ
+576 TPANAKGTFSTEAQ
-590 IINYIYAKNAET
+590 IINYIYEKNPDL
-602 AQPITVNYRN
+602 AQPITVNYRS

-621 EVLTGNIGES
+621 EVLTGNIGAS

-664 MYTPIAISALPVT
+664 VYTPIAISALPVT

-696 RVGEAYNTLAKE
+696 HVGEAYNTLAKE

-731 IDYIYRKNKPVV
+731 IDYIYRKNEPVV
-743 IVNPPIKNPIIKID
+743 IVNPPIKNPIIKIN

-762 IKEETSVLPKTGD
+762 IKEETSTLPKTGD

>member
-1 MLYFLK
+1 MK

-112 LTKLTRINVDN
+112 LTKLTRINLDN

-132 LLQMPSLSSIEI
+132 LLQMPSLSSIEV

-203 ADWLDNFNQADNMLE
+203 ADWLDDFNQADNMLE

-230 QDQLTYSGARIEV
+230 QDQLTYTGARLEV

-331 QYKDTTGVVL
+331 QYKDTTGAVL
-341 ADSITLSGNVGENY
+341 ADST
-355 TTTAKTIAGYSLT
+355 
-368 TTPTNAN
+368 
-375 GTFSTNPQTVTYTYK
+375 
-390 KDPIAQPVTVN
+390 
-401 YIDTDGKTIA
+401 
-411 PTETLSGNVGENYTT
+411 
-426 TAKTIDGYSLTTTP
+426 
-440 TNANGTFST
+440 
-449 NPQTVT
+449 
-455 YTYKKDPIAQPVT
+455 
-468 VNYIDTDGKT
+468 
-478 IAPTETL
+478 TL

-539 YIDTDGKTIAPSETL
+539 YIDTDGKTIAPTETL
-554 TGNISENYTTTA
+554 SGNIGENYTTTA
-566 KTIDGYSLTT
+566 KTIQGYTLTT
-576 TPTNAKGTFSTEPQ
+576 TPANAKGTFSTEAQ
-590 IINYIYAKNAET
+590 IINYIYEKNPDL
-602 AQPITVNYRN
+602 AQPITVDYRS

-644 TTIPPNA
+644 TTTPPNA

-664 MYTPIAISALPVT
+664 VYTPIAISALPVT

-717 PTNANGVFSAEAQS
+717 PTNANGVFTAEAQS

-743 IVNPPIKNPIIKID
+743 IVNPPIKNPVIKIN

-786 LLLSSAMFLW
+786 LLLSSTMFLW
-796 KNHK
+796 KKHK

>member
-1 MLYFLK
+1 MLKYKIQGVLYFLK

-84 DKISDYKNLNTLL
+84 DKISDYKNLHTLL

-132 LLQMPSLSSIEI
+132 LLQMPSLSSIEV

-203 ADWLDNFNQADNMLE
+203 ADWLDDFNQADNMLE

-230 QDQLTYSGARIEV
+230 QDQLTYTGARLEV

-317 ITVTPPVK
+317 ITVIPPVK

-331 QYKDTTGVVL
+331 QYKDTTGAVL
-341 ADSITLSGNVGENY
+341 ADST
-355 TTTAKTIAGYSLT
+355 
-368 TTPTNAN
+368 
-375 GTFSTNPQTVTYTYK
+375 
-390 KDPIAQPVTVN
+390 
-401 YIDTDGKTIA
+401 
-411 PTETLSGNVGENYTT
+411 
-426 TAKTIDGYSLTTTP
+426 
-440 TNANGTFST
+440 
-449 NPQTVT
+449 
-455 YTYKKDPIAQPVT
+455 
-468 VNYIDTDGKT
+468 
-478 IAPTETL
+478 TL

-539 YIDTDGKTIAPSETL
+539 YIDTDGKTIAPTETL
-554 TGNISENYTTTA
+554 SGNIGENYTTTA
-566 KTIDGYSLTT
+566 KTIQGYTLTT
-576 TPTNAKGTFSTEPQ
+576 TPANAKGTFSTEAQ
-590 IINYIYAKNAET
+590 IINYIYEKNPDL
-602 AQPITVNYRN
+602 AQPITVDYRS

-644 TTIPPNA
+644 TTTPPNA

-664 MYTPIAISALPVT
+664 VYTPIAISALPVT

-717 PTNANGVFSAEAQS
+717 PTNANGVFTAEAQS

-743 IVNPPIKNPIIKID
+743 IVNPPIKNPVIKIN

-796 KNHK
+796 KKHK

>member
-112 LTKLTRINVDN
+112 LTKLTRINLDN

-132 LLQMPSLSSIEI
+132 LLQMPSLSSIEV

-203 ADWLDNFNQADNMLE
+203 ADWLDDFNQADNMLE

-230 QDQLTYSGARIEV
+230 QDQLTYTGARLEV

-331 QYKDTTGVVL
+331 QYKDTTGAVL
-341 ADSITLSGNVGENY
+341 ADST
-355 TTTAKTIAGYSLT
+355 
-368 TTPTNAN
+368 
-375 GTFSTNPQTVTYTYK
+375 
-390 KDPIAQPVTVN
+390 
-401 YIDTDGKTIA
+401 
-411 PTETLSGNVGENYTT
+411 TLSGNVGENYTT

-455 YTYKKDPIAQPVT
+455 YTYTKDPIAQPVT

-485 SGNVGE
+485 SGNIGE
-491 NYTTTAKTIDGYSLT
+491 NYTTTAKTIQGYTLT
-506 TTPANANGTFSTNPQ
+506 TTPANA
-521 TVTYTYTKDPIA
+521 
-533 QPVTVN
+533 
-539 YIDTDGKTIAPSETL
+539 
-554 TGNISENYTTTA
+554 
-566 KTIDGYSLTT
+566 
-576 TPTNAKGTFSTEPQ
+576 KGSFSTEAQ
-590 IINYIYAKNAET
+590 IINYIYEKNPDL
-602 AQPITVNYRN
+602 AQPITVDYRS
-612 STGQKIAKS
+612 STGQKISKS

-644 TTIPPNA
+644 TTTPPNA

-664 MYTPIAISALPVT
+664 VYTPIAISALPVT

-717 PTNANGVFSAEAQS
+717 PTNANGVFTAEAQS

-743 IVNPPIKNPIIKID
+743 IVNPPIKNPVIKIN

-796 KNHK
+796 KKHK

>member
-1 MLYFLK
+1 MK

-132 LLQMPSLSSIEI
+132 LLQMPSLSSIEV

-203 ADWLDNFNQADNMLE
+203 ADWLDDFNQADNMLE

-230 QDQLTYSGARIEV
+230 QDQLTYSGARLEV

-331 QYKDTTGVVL
+331 QYKDTTGAVL
-341 ADSITLSGNVGENY
+341 ADST
-355 TTTAKTIAGYSLT
+355 
-368 TTPTNAN
+368 
-375 GTFSTNPQTVTYTYK
+375 
-390 KDPIAQPVTVN
+390 
-401 YIDTDGKTIA
+401 
-411 PTETLSGNVGENYTT
+411 TLSGNVGENYTT
-426 TAKTIDGYSLTTTP
+426 TAKTIDGYSLTTT
-440 TNANGTFST
+440 ST
-449 NPQTVT
+449 
-455 YTYKKDPIAQPVT
+455 
-468 VNYIDTDGKT
+468 
-478 IAPTETL
+478 
-485 SGNVGE
+485 
-491 NYTTTAKTIDGYSLT
+491 
-506 TTPANANGTFSTNPQ
+506 NANGTFSTNPQ

-539 YIDTDGKTIAPSETL
+539 YIDTDGKTIAPTETL
-554 TGNISENYTTTA
+554 SGNIGENYTTTA
-566 KTIDGYSLTT
+566 KTIQGYTLTT
-576 TPTNAKGTFSTEPQ
+576 TPANAKGTFSTEAQ
-590 IINYIYAKNAET
+590 IINYIYEKNPDL
-602 AQPITVNYRN
+602 AQPITVDYRS
-612 STGQKIAKS
+612 STGQKISKS

-644 TTIPPNA
+644 TTTPPNA

-664 MYTPIAISALPVT
+664 VYTPIAISALPVT

-717 PTNANGVFSAEAQS
+717 PTNANGVFTAEAQS

-743 IVNPPIKNPIIKID
+743 IVNPPIKNPVIKIN

-796 KNHK
+796 KKHK

>member
-42 DGNEAFITE
+42 DGNEAFIIE

-84 DKISDYKNLNTLL
+84 DKISDYKNLHTLL

-112 LTKLTRINVDN
+112 LTKLTRINLDN

-132 LLQMPSLSSIEI
+132 LLQMPSLSSIEV

-230 QDQLTYSGARIEV
+230 QDQLTYSGARLEV

-305 TNSNPFAKVRVP
+305 TNSNPFAKVQVP

-331 QYKDTTGVVL
+331 QYKDTTGAVL
-341 ADSITLSGNVGENY
+341 ADST
-355 TTTAKTIAGYSLT
+355 
-368 TTPTNAN
+368 
-375 GTFSTNPQTVTYTYK
+375 
-390 KDPIAQPVTVN
+390 
-401 YIDTDGKTIA
+401 
-411 PTETLSGNVGENYTT
+411 TLSGNVGENYTT

-455 YTYKKDPIAQPVT
+455 YTYTKDPIAQPVT

-485 SGNVGE
+485 SGNIGE
-491 NYTTTAKTIDGYSLT
+491 NYTTTAKTIQGYTLT
-506 TTPANANGTFSTNPQ
+506 TTPA
-521 TVTYTYTKDPIA
+521 
-533 QPVTVN
+533 
-539 YIDTDGKTIAPSETL
+539 
-554 TGNISENYTTTA
+554 
-566 KTIDGYSLTT
+566 
-576 TPTNAKGTFSTEPQ
+576 NAKGTFSTEAQ
-590 IINYIYAKNAET
+590 IINYIYEKNPDL
-602 AQPITVNYRN
+602 AQPITVDYRS
-612 STGQKIAKS
+612 STGQKISKS

-644 TTIPPNA
+644 TTTPPNA

-664 MYTPIAISALPVT
+664 VYTPIAISALPVT

-717 PTNANGVFSAEAQS
+717 PTNAKGVFSAEAQS
-731 IDYIYRKNKPVV
+731 IDYIYCKNKPVV
-743 IVNPPIKNPIIKID
+743 IVNPPIKNPIIKIN

-762 IKEETSVLPKTGD
+762 IKEETSTLPKTGD

>member
-1 MLYFLK
+1 
-7 KFVLIF
+7 
-13 ICFLTLT
+13 
-20 TIVPWNTLETKA
+20 
-32 ASTSWLEQEL
+32 
-42 DGNEAFITE
+42 
-51 TERVLS
+51 
-57 KNREDITLADL
+57 
-68 ETIQELDIYG
+68 
-78 DASSIP
+78 P

-355 TTTAKTIAGYSLT
+355 TTTAKTI
-368 TTPTNAN
+368 
-375 GTFSTNPQTVTYTYK
+375 
-390 KDPIAQPVTVN
+390 
-401 YIDTDGKTIA
+401 
-411 PTETLSGNVGENYTT
+411 
-426 TAKTIDGYSLTTTP
+426 DGYSLTTTP
-440 TNANGTFST
+440 TNSNGTFST

-576 TPTNAKGTFSTEPQ
+576 TPANAKGTFSTEPQ

>member
-1 MLYFLK
+1 MK

-112 LTKLTRINVDN
+112 LTKLTRINLDN

-132 LLQMPSLSSIEI
+132 LLQMPSLSSIEV

-203 ADWLDNFNQADNMLE
+203 ADWLDDFNQADNMLE

-230 QDQLTYSGARIEV
+230 QDQLTYTGARLEV

-331 QYKDTTGVVL
+331 QYKDTTGAVL
-341 ADSITLSGNVGENY
+341 ADST
-355 TTTAKTIAGYSLT
+355 
-368 TTPTNAN
+368 
-375 GTFSTNPQTVTYTYK
+375 
-390 KDPIAQPVTVN
+390 
-401 YIDTDGKTIA
+401 
-411 PTETLSGNVGENYTT
+411 TLSGNVGENYTT

-455 YTYKKDPIAQPVT
+455 YTYTKDPIAQPVT

-485 SGNVGE
+485 SGNIGE
-491 NYTTTAKTIDGYSLT
+491 NYTTTAKTIQGYTLT
-506 TTPANANGTFSTNPQ
+506 TTPANA
-521 TVTYTYTKDPIA
+521 
-533 QPVTVN
+533 
-539 YIDTDGKTIAPSETL
+539 
-554 TGNISENYTTTA
+554 
-566 KTIDGYSLTT
+566 
-576 TPTNAKGTFSTEPQ
+576 KGSFSTEAQ
-590 IINYIYAKNAET
+590 IINYIYEKNPDL
-602 AQPITVNYRN
+602 AQPITVDYRS
-612 STGQKIAKS
+612 STGQKISKS

-631 YSTQPKTIAGYTL
+631 YSIQPKTIAGYTL
-644 TTIPPNA
+644 TTTPPNA
-651 KGTFTTNAQTVTY
+651 KGTFTTNTQTVTY
-664 MYTPIAISALPVT
+664 VYTPIAISALPVT

-717 PTNANGVFSAEAQS
+717 PTNANGVFTAEAQS

-743 IVNPPIKNPIIKID
+743 IVNPPIKNPVIKIN

-796 KNHK
+796 KKHK

>member
-1 MLYFLK
+1 MLKYKIQGVLYFLK

-84 DKISDYKNLNTLL
+84 DKISDYKNLHTLL

-132 LLQMPSLSSIEI
+132 LLQMPSLSSIEV

-155 ITTLSPHLGSLD
+155 VTTLSPHLGSLD

-203 ADWLDNFNQADNMLE
+203 ADWLDDFNQADNMLE

-230 QDQLTYSGARIEV
+230 QDQLTYTGARLEV

-305 TNSNPFAKVRVP
+305 TNSNPFAKVQVP

-331 QYKDTTGVVL
+331 QYKDTTGALL
-341 ADSITLSGNVGENY
+341 ADST
-355 TTTAKTIAGYSLT
+355 
-368 TTPTNAN
+368 
-375 GTFSTNPQTVTYTYK
+375 
-390 KDPIAQPVTVN
+390 
-401 YIDTDGKTIA
+401 
-411 PTETLSGNVGENYTT
+411 TLSGNVGENYTT

-455 YTYKKDPIAQPVT
+455 YTYTKDPIAQPVT

-485 SGNVGE
+485 SGNIGE
-491 NYTTTAKTIDGYSLT
+491 NYTTTAKTIQGYTLT
-506 TTPANANGTFSTNPQ
+506 TTPA
-521 TVTYTYTKDPIA
+521 
-533 QPVTVN
+533 
-539 YIDTDGKTIAPSETL
+539 
-554 TGNISENYTTTA
+554 
-566 KTIDGYSLTT
+566 
-576 TPTNAKGTFSTEPQ
+576 NAKGTFSTEAQ
-590 IINYIYAKNAET
+590 IINYIYEKNPDL
-602 AQPITVNYRN
+602 AQPITVDYRS

-664 MYTPIAISALPVT
+664 VYTPIAISALPVT

-743 IVNPPIKNPIIKID
+743 IVNPPIKNPVIKIN